1 MHAAEE
7 SKLVCKTHLMIQVT
21 AIALCA
27 CCGLA
32 GAMQEYEDLSVAI
45 EAFASEIEASAVQD
59 DSIEGLCTMLRAT
72 ELNDLSRIL
81 ALVDELERRVVRAL
95 ATIASE
101 KLAGGNKA
109 AGTRVRK
116 QMQKVKQA
124 AQLVRNRVIEIQ
136 AAP

>member
-1 MHAAEE
+1 MNATEE
-7 SKLVCKTHLMIQVT
+7 NTIRCKTRLMIQVT

-32 GAMQEYEDLSVAI
+32 GTTQEYEDLSIAV
-45 EAFASEIEASAVQD
+45 EAFTAEIEASAVQD
-59 DSIEGLCTMLRAT
+59 DGTESLCAMLRAT

-81 ALVDELERRVVRAL
+81 ALADELERRVVREL
-95 ATIASE
+95 TIVASE

-116 QMQKVKQA
+116 QMQKIKQA
-124 AQLVRNRVIEIQ
+124 AQLVRNTDLEIRS
-136 AAP
+136 AP